1 MFHRTP
7 FYFGLFYFRSVN
19 RCFSHFPGF
28 RNLVCTWRFTSYV
41 TPCWSATTC
50 DLSAD
55 RNDFIFSVQESCRF
69 IDNGGEVS
77 SILRNVAK
85 YLSFGKASHPRRIK
99 PSAIPLWEPQIS
111 NSLQVFGERPWLQ
124 TLKICGRTI
133 GARKAISTSNPGVRV
148 VQQNTYQ
155 AVWDWHNS

>member
-1 MFHRTP
+1 MTHLKIL
-7 FYFGLFYFRSVN
+7 LFYFRSIN
-19 RCFSHFPGF
+19 PCFSHFQGF

-41 TPCWSATTC
+41 RPCCSAITY

-55 RNDFIFSVQESCRF
+55 RNDFIFSVQESCKF
-69 IDNGGEVS
+69 IDNGRGVS

-85 YLSFGKASHPRRIK
+85 SLSFDKASHPRRIE
-99 PSAIPLWEPQIS
+99 PSATPLWEPRIS
-111 NSLQVFGERPWLQ
+111 KSLQVFGERPWLQ
-124 TLKICGRTI
+124 TLKKCGRKI
-133 GARKAISTSNPGVRV
+133 GAPNAISTSNSGARV